1 MKITTK
7 NVSAGYVKGNYI
19 LQGIS
24 FSLEEGGVWG
34 ILGPNGSGK
43 TTLLRVL
50 AGLLPYEGETYL
62 ELTDQKLD
70 ISKANRK
77 TLAKYISMMPQF
89 SSIYFSYSIYD
100 TVLMGRYAHHDSS
113 ISSMLGS
120 TTKADINAVEKAL
133 EITGLTEIKSSQ
145 LSALSGGQL
154 QRVLLART
162 IAQETPIILLDEP
175 TNHLDL
181 KFQNELTDFL
191 QDWSKGSTEVEGIAH
206 RNTVVSV
213 FHDIRT
219 ASLVSDNVILV
230 KDGNLIKKGPAEDI
244 LCRDLLSDLFD
255 TDVERFM

>member
-100 TVLMGRYAHHDSS
+100 
-113 ISSMLGS
+113 
-120 TTKADINAVEKAL
+120 
-133 EITGLTEIKSSQ
+133 
-145 LSALSGGQL
+145 
-154 QRVLLART
+154 
-162 IAQETPIILLDEP
+162 
-175 TNHLDL
+175 
-181 KFQNELTDFL
+181 
-191 QDWSKGSTEVEGIAH
+191 
-206 RNTVVSV
+206 
-213 FHDIRT
+213 
-219 ASLVSDNVILV
+219 
-230 KDGNLIKKGPAEDI
+230 
-244 LCRDLLSDLFD
+244 
-255 TDVERFM
+255 